1 MGCAVIKRLS
11 VNALLKFVIAT
22 LAAVAVVLL
31 ALGAWDSWTRLAS
44 VNRIAAVVDVSTHLF
59 TALHNLR
66 VDRASSYRDLMEDKQ
81 FTAMNQQVRDARA
94 AELPALRSTV
104 VALERVDIPDRQAV
118 IESLNQAIK
127 RLIALHE
134 ESAPAFLRPKG
145 ERRPGLAQEL
155 FNETNGLLQTVDN
168 LSGRLMRLV
177 KLEDAFV
184 DHVLQ
189 LQQLAMVVR
198 NAGGDASIMVS
209 NPLGGQP
216 MPPDPVA
223 KYVGHLSRIDTAWAA
238 VESLAAGLPLPPR
251 FNEAVERAKRE
262 FFGRDYVEQRA
273 KIFKAL
279 VAGEKVNMA
288 GSDWT
293 PITVPRLGSVLGVA
307 EAALDIAKDHAA
319 RQYASVMW
327 KLGTHLGLLAA
338 AVLFAAGMMLM
349 VSRRVSG
356 PLRMIQDA
364 MLKVAAGDLSAEV
377 SLEGRTDEIGALG
390 NAMRAFKGSMV
401 EAERLRADQKEAE
414 TRSASRRK
422 AEMRRLADE
431 FQAAVGNIVDAVS
444 TSSTELE
451 RAAGTLTKNAE
462 TTQRLSGVVASA
474 SEEASANVQSVAVAA
489 EQMTS
494 SVNEIARQVQDSA
507 KIAIEAVQQA
517 EKTDARI
524 TELSS
529 AASRIGD
536 VVKLI
541 TAIAEQTNLLA
552 LNATIEAARAGEAG
566 RGFAVVAQEVK
577 ALAAQTAKATDEIG
591 TQIANMQSATQDSVG
606 AIKEISGTI
615 GRISEIAAA
624 IAAAVEEQGA
634 TTQEISR
641 NVQQAAHGTA
651 QVAMNITDVNRGAS
665 ETGSASSQ
673 VLGSAQSLA
682 RESNQLK
689 REVEKFVSMVRAA

>member
-44 VNRIAAVVDVSTHLF
+44 VNRITAVVDVSTHLF

-134 ESAPAFLRPKG
+134 ESAPAFLRPKA

-223 KYVGHLSRIDTAWAA
+223 KYAGHLSRIDTAWAA

-288 GSDWT
+288 AADWT